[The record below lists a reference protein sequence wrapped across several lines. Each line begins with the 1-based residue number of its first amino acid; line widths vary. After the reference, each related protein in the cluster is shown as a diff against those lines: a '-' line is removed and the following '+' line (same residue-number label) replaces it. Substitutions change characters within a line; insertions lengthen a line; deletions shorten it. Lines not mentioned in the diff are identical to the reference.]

1 MTRYAGGTKVEG
13 GYYWQPGSLNVELVP
28 PEGATLPGEGSVRYV
43 RVPFPV
49 LLAAAPVV
57 GGLFVVLLPVA
68 GFGLFAYGLAKRVA
82 SGASRGA
89 AELASTVQPGMVA
102 GEAHLTGAAGEEKA
116 VKAGGETPAAPA
128 GIEELEKEVA
138 GRRER

>member
-1 MTRYAGGTKVEG
+1 MTRYAGGAKVSG

-28 PEGATLPGEGSVRYV
+28 PEGATLPGESSVRWV
-43 RVPFPV
+43 RVPFPL

-68 GFGLFAYGLAKRVA
+68 GFGLFAYGFAKRVA
-82 SGASRGA
+82 ASASRGA
-89 AELASTVQPGMVA
+89 TELASTVRPGMVA
-102 GEAHLTGAAGEEKA
+102 GEAHLTGAAGEEKG
-116 VKAGGETPAAPA
+116 KAGGEKAAAPEA
-128 GIEELEKEVA
+128 IEELEKEVA